1 MRLHAHN
8 ISYIQ
13 GSPGRVPLLW
23 SLFFFLA
30 LTFLSCSDAGQDRS
44 RRSARIAVALQEVR
58 KMDSCRVVAANR
70 DFYLHKYKAEQI
82 IERYSS
88 KSTLTHNE
96 AQALMKAESGLA
108 YSYTDYL
115 LQVGKRADAYNVMR
129 QLSCNTS
136 INLYSDTTQWL
147 NFLYHQGKVYFSPY
161 YVERDRQHI
170 LQGYDNLVQG
180 YILSSRLHN
189 DFYKGKFLLALSM
202 YFQND
207 SIVALASGCDRASI
221 RYLNED
227 DVADSLLAGNM
238 AERSLDI
245 FLRLNQPYYTAEAWL
260 ALARCYFKIGDARQ
274 SVQCLDMAMAN
285 PAIDSMPDLRASI
298 SEQMSLS
305 YAALDDKHNS
315 DLFRNE
321 YLDIQDSTRQDRE
334 LEARAM
340 SLEYSANKLWGLV
353 CVALLVFVSL
363 CMMTIILVR
372 IRKGKEK
379 KASEDDDE
387 LEDLQEDLQTRGLQV
402 VDAMRSA
409 VEQRARFSVITGMI
423 PLIDRLSIAVSK
435 HDYAYAGELADE
447 IDRQNTMLTQWIK
460 MRRGLVKPRIEAF
473 ALRDIVGIISKNA
486 SSLAASGVSLVV
498 TGGFD
503 VKVKADMTL
512 TLFMVNTLID
522 NARKAMEQGGVIT
535 LDCAAS
541 AAEGYAEISVSDTGK
556 GMPAEQVDHLFEYKV
571 IHDTAESTS
580 HGFGLANCRGIMD
593 RYRKISSLF
602 SVCAIKASSTLG
614 RGTRISFRLPL
625 ALRLLLV
632 TVMMPLAMMGAV
644 GKAEETAV
652 RYCDSLYRCNI
663 DGRYADAMRYADSCY
678 ALVKRMPKIDAGV
691 RLSLYNETAVA
702 ALALHQ
708 WEKYAYFNYR
718 YITLYKEVTS
728 DSTISTYCE
737 QMERNGYWAN
747 VAVVVVIF
755 LILSLAPIFWFVYLR
770 HILAFHQDICNR
782 KESIAEEARKVQQQ
796 LDRLHVANNITDNQ
810 LSTLKHETMYY
821 PVRIRQLLGTDCSD
835 EELRSVVCYYSE
847 LYKTLSLHAMGDMS
861 SAFTFKVSR
870 MSVTEVFTD
879 AVAEAVSDVAEGS
892 TDDMMERAGDASGV
906 TITANRELMQYLRF
920 LLRRSNGGKTPRCT
934 VVQRGDGY
942 VVLRFV
948 MSGNPGLRQCCER
961 LFTAATPDA
970 DFLIMRQIVRETADS
985 SLRYAAGIRAKDSG
999 DGVVIEVKI

>member
-1 MRLHAHN
+1 MRLHAHK

-13 GSPGRVPLLW
+13 GFPGRVPLLW

-161 YVERDRQHI
+161 YVERDRQQI

-387 LEDLQEDLQTRGLQV
+387 LEDLQEDLQTRRLQL

-486 SSLAASGVSLVV
+486 SSLAASRVSLVV

-644 GKAEETAV
+644 GKAEQTAV

-782 KESIAEEARKVQQQ
+782 KEYIAEEARKVQQQ

-821 PVRIRQLLGTDCSD
+821 PVRIRQLLGTDFSD

-861 SAFTFKVSR
+861 YAFTFKVSR

-879 AVAEAVSDVAEGS
+879 AVAEAASDVAEGS
-892 TDDMMERAGDASGV
+892 TDDMMERAVGASGV
-906 TITANRELMQYLRF
+906 TITASRELMQYLRF

-999 DGVVIEVKI
+999 DGVVIEVKL

>member
-30 LTFLSCSDAGQDRS
+30 LAFLSCSDAGQERS
-44 RRSARIAVALQEVR
+44 RRPARIAVALQEVR

-88 KSTLTHNE
+88 KSTLTHKE

-161 YVERDRQHI
+161 YVERDRQQI

-334 LEARAM
+334 LEARAV

-363 CMMTIILVR
+363 CMVTIILVR

-379 KASEDDDE
+379 KASEEDDE
-387 LEDLQEDLQTRGLQV
+387 LEELQEDLQTRRLQL

-473 ALRDIVGIISKNA
+473 ALSEIVGIISKNA

-512 TLFMVNTLID
+512 TLFMLSTLID

-535 LDCAAS
+535 LDCVAS

-614 RGTRISFRLPL
+614 CGTRISFRLPL
-625 ALRLLLV
+625 ALRLVLV

-644 GKAEETAV
+644 GKAEETAA

-747 VAVVVVIF
+747 VAVVVVIL

-782 KESIAEEARKVQQQ
+782 KQSIAEEARKVQQH

-821 PVRIRQLLGTDCSD
+821 PVRIRQLLGTDCPD
-835 EELRSVVCYYSE
+835 EELRSMVCYYSE
-847 LYKTLSLHAMGDMS
+847 LYKTLSLHAMSDMS
-861 SAFTFKVSR
+861 SAFTFKVCR

-879 AVAEAVSDVAEGS
+879 AVAEKASGVVGDSM
-892 TDDMMERAGDASGV
+892 DDMVEGVGDASDV
-906 TITANRELMQYLRF
+906 TIIANRELMLYLRF

-934 VVQRGDGY
+934 VAQRGNGY

-948 MSGNPGLRQCCER
+948 MSGNPGLRQSCER
-961 LFTAATPDA
+961 LFTASTPDV

-985 SLRYAAGIRAKDSG
+985 SLRYAAGITARASVK
-999 DGVVIEVKI
+999 GVVIEVKI

>member
-1 MRLHAHN
+1 
-8 ISYIQ
+8 
-13 GSPGRVPLLW
+13 
-23 SLFFFLA
+23 
-30 LTFLSCSDAGQDRS
+30 
-44 RRSARIAVALQEVR
+44 
-58 KMDSCRVVAANR
+58 MDSCRVVAANR

-88 KSTLTHNE
+88 KSTLTHKE

-129 QLSCNTS
+129 QLSCNAS

-161 YVERDRQHI
+161 YVERDRQQI

-334 LEARAM
+334 LEARAV

-363 CMMTIILVR
+363 CMVTIILVR

-379 KASEDDDE
+379 KASEEDDE
-387 LEDLQEDLQTRGLQV
+387 LEELQEDLQTRRLQL

-473 ALRDIVGIISKNA
+473 ALSEIVGIISKNA

-512 TLFMVNTLID
+512 TLFMLSTLID

-535 LDCAAS
+535 LDCVAS

-614 RGTRISFRLPL
+614 CGTRISFRLPL
-625 ALRLLLV
+625 ALRLVLV

-644 GKAEETAV
+644 GKAEETAA

-747 VAVVVVIF
+747 VAVVVVIL

-782 KESIAEEARKVQQQ
+782 KQSIAEEARKVQQH

-821 PVRIRQLLGTDCSD
+821 PVRIRQLLGTDCPD
-835 EELRSVVCYYSE
+835 EELRSMVCYYSE
-847 LYKTLSLHAMGDMS
+847 LYKTLSLHAMSDMS
-861 SAFTFKVSR
+861 SAFTFKVCR

-879 AVAEAVSDVAEGS
+879 AVAEKASGVVGDSM
-892 TDDMMERAGDASGV
+892 DDMVEGVGDASDV
-906 TITANRELMQYLRF
+906 TIIANRELMLYLRF

-934 VVQRGDGY
+934 VAQRGNGY

-948 MSGNPGLRQCCER
+948 MSGNPGLRQSCER
-961 LFTAATPDA
+961 LFTASTPDV

-985 SLRYAAGIRAKDSG
+985 SLRYAAGITARASVK
-999 DGVVIEVKI
+999 GVVIEVKI

>member
-30 LTFLSCSDAGQDRS
+30 LAFLSCSDAGQERS
-44 RRSARIAVALQEVR
+44 RRPARIAVALQEVR

-88 KSTLTHNE
+88 KSTLTHKE

-161 YVERDRQHI
+161 YVERDRQQI

-334 LEARAM
+334 LEARAV

-363 CMMTIILVR
+363 CMVTIILVR

-379 KASEDDDE
+379 KASEEDDE
-387 LEDLQEDLQTRGLQV
+387 LEELQEDLQTRRLQL

-473 ALRDIVGIISKNA
+473 ALSEIVGIISKNA

-512 TLFMVNTLID
+512 TLFMLSTLID

-535 LDCAAS
+535 LDCVAS

-625 ALRLLLV
+625 ALRLVLV

-644 GKAEETAV
+644 GKAEETAA

-747 VAVVVVIF
+747 VAVVVVIL

-782 KESIAEEARKVQQQ
+782 KQSIAEEARKVQQH

-821 PVRIRQLLGTDCSD
+821 PVRIRQLLGTDCPD

-847 LYKTLSLHAMGDMS
+847 LYKTLSLHAMSDMS
-861 SAFTFKVSR
+861 SAFTFKVCR

-879 AVAEAVSDVAEGS
+879 AVAEKASGVVGDSM
-892 TDDMMERAGDASGV
+892 DDMVERVGDASDV
-906 TITANRELMQYLRF
+906 TIIANRELMLYLRF

-934 VVQRGDGY
+934 VAQRGNGY

-948 MSGNPGLRQCCER
+948 MSGNPGLRQSCER
-961 LFTAATPDA
+961 LFTASTPDV

-985 SLRYAAGIRAKDSG
+985 SLRYAAGITARASVK
-999 DGVVIEVKI
+999 GVVIEVKI